1 MFWIP
6 NKCCA
11 TVIDRSASTA
21 RPPATMTGKMVVVD
35 ATRFPEPSRMMSP
48 GKTSSPKSLA
58 TAFGISAGR
67 PRIVAVDHEGL
78 ERDGLGKRLSRRRLI
93 ERGLSA
99 EGIAIELTH
108 DLAPS

>member
-35 ATRFPEPSRMMSP
+35 ATLENDVSGEDLVAEELGDGVRY
-48 GKTSSPKSLA
+48 L
-58 TAFGISAGR
+58 GR